1 MPDWREHIRQVLT
14 ELAIDPAREEE
25 VVAELVQHLDDRYGA
40 CVAAG
45 GSDDEAR
52 RTALDELAD
61 ARLLVAELMH
71 AKKRQPPLAAIQDSR
86 GGMLSGLWRDL
97 RYGFRMIRRHP
108 GFSSVAVLT
117 LALGIAA
124 NGAVFSVIHAVL
136 LQELPYTRPGEL
148 VMVWESRPREGI
160 DDNVVSPADFLD
172 WRARQRVFTSMAAA
186 VPTTLTLSGAGE
198 PEQLS
203 ASSVSAAFFSVL
215 GVVPI
220 LGRDFTVEEEQAGR
234 HRVVMLTHGLWQR
247 RFAGTP
253 DIVGTRITLSGEPYE
268 VIGVLPAS
276 FRYGEQD
283 VSVFSPIDFSTED
296 MRARFNHFL
305 RVLARLKPGTTV
317 AQAQE
322 NMDAIS
328 AQIQSEVELQNQGH
342 GASVIALREQLVGDV
357 RSSLLILMA
366 AVAFV
371 LLIACVNIANLLL
384 ARGAS
389 RAREVAL
396 RSALGAGRF
405 LIARQVV
412 MECVALAACSAL
424 VAVPV
429 AAWSVGTLQSFV
441 PADIPRLNNA
451 GLNVSVIAFMVAI
464 ALLTGL
470 FFSLAPAL
478 QITRLN
484 PNDALKEGAPSA
496 GQFRPRVR
504 RTLVVTEIA
513 LAFVLLVGAGLMMRS
528 LVNLFNVDAGFDS
541 ENVLT
546 VPLALPR
553 TSSPESTAVFFREL
567 LVRLRAR
574 PAVAEAGFTTHL
586 PMSGDDSRSGLGVEG
601 RERDP
606 REGPVRAHW
615 RIATPGYFAAMRLRL
630 TQGRLPTEDETAR
643 RAPVA
648 VINRTAAQRYWAGQN
663 PIGRRLRILTPEW
676 REIVGVVDDVRHWGP
691 SAEVNPEVY
700 LPGVRNPTQ
709 LVVRTSSDAAGV
721 AGAIRE
727 EIRQLSPELP
737 LSQMRTMDSVRGGAV
752 ASPRFYLILLGLF
765 ASVAFVLA
773 VVGVYGVTS
782 YTVAQSRTD
791 IGIRMALGAR
801 GRDVVR
807 QFVHEGLA
815 LTSLGVVIGAAG
827 AYAVTRLLTALLF
840 GVTPTDAPTFAG
852 IATLMV
858 AVAATAVYVPA
869 RRAANVDPL
878 VALRR
883 E

>member
-25 VVAELVQHLDDRYGA
+25 VVAELVQHLDDRYRA
-40 CVAAG
+40 CLAAG

-71 AKKRQPPLAAIQDSR
+71 AKKRQPPLVAIQDGR

-97 RYGFRMIRRHP
+97 RHGFRMIRRHP

-172 WRARQRVFTSMAAA
+172 WRARQRVFASMAAA
-186 VPTTLTLSGAGE
+186 VPTTLTLSGSGE

-234 HRVVMLTHGLWQR
+234 NRVVMLTHGLWQR

-276 FRYGEQD
+276 FRYGEQT

-342 GASVIALREQLVGDV
+342 GARVIALREQLVGDV

-412 MECVALAACSAL
+412 MECLALATCSAL

-441 PADIPRLNNA
+441 PADIPRLNDA
-451 GLNVSVIAFMVAI
+451 GLNVPVIGFMVAI
-464 ALLTGL
+464 ALITAL

-528 LVNLFNVDAGFDS
+528 LVNLLDVDAGFDS

-553 TSSPESTAVFFREL
+553 SNSPESTAVFFREL

-574 PAVAEAGFTTHL
+574 PAVVEAGFTTHI

-615 RIATPGYFAAMRLRL
+615 RIATPGYFAAMRIRL
-630 TQGRLPTEDETAR
+630 AQGRLPTEDETAR

-700 LPGVRNPTQ
+700 LPGVRNPTH

-721 AGAIRE
+721 AGTIRE
-727 EIRQLSPELP
+727 EVRQLSPELP
-737 LSQMRTMDSVRGGAV
+737 LSQMRTMDAVRGGAV

-807 QFVHEGLA
+807 QFVREGLA

-858 AVAATAVYVPA
+858 VVAATAVYVPA

>member
-1 MPDWREHIRQVLT
+1 MPDWREHIRQALT

-25 VVAELVQHLDDRYGA
+25 VVAELVQHLDDRYRA
-40 CVAAG
+40 CLAAG

-71 AKKRQPPLAAIQDSR
+71 AKKRQPPLVAIQDSR

-97 RYGFRMIRRHP
+97 RHGFRMIRRHP

-117 LALGIAA
+117 LALGISA

-172 WRARQRVFTSMAAA
+172 WRARQRVFASMAAA
-186 VPTTLTLSGAGE
+186 VPTTLTLSGSGE

-276 FRYGEQD
+276 FRYGEQT

-342 GASVIALREQLVGDV
+342 GARVIALREQLVGDV

-412 MECVALAACSAL
+412 MECLALATCSAL

-441 PADIPRLNNA
+441 PADIPRLNDA
-451 GLNVSVIAFMVAI
+451 GLNVPVIGFMVAI
-464 ALLTGL
+464 ALLTGPVL
-470 FFSLAPAL
+470 QPRTGASDHPAQPQRRPQGRCSERRPVSPSSAPNA
-478 QITRLN
+478 RG
-484 PNDALKEGAPSA
+484 DGD
-496 GQFRPRVR
+496 R
-504 RTLVVTEIA
+504 
-513 LAFVLLVGAGLMMRS
+513 AGLRAAGGRRPD
-528 LVNLFNVDAGFDS
+528 DAESGQPARRRCRIRQRERADS
-541 ENVLT
+541 T
-546 VPLALPR
+546 PR
-553 TSSPESTAVFFREL
+553 TSPIQLTRIDRGVLPRA
-567 LVRLRAR
+567 AR
-574 PAVAEAGFTTHL
+574 PAAS
-586 PMSGDDSRSGLGVEG
+586 PSR
-601 RERDP
+601 
-606 REGPVRAHW
+606 
-615 RIATPGYFAAMRLRL
+615 
-630 TQGRLPTEDETAR
+630 R
-643 RAPVA
+643 R
-648 VINRTAAQRYWAGQN
+648 
-663 PIGRRLRILTPEW
+663 
-676 REIVGVVDDVRHWGP
+676 
-691 SAEVNPEVY
+691 
-700 LPGVRNPTQ
+700 
-709 LVVRTSSDAAGV
+709 
-721 AGAIRE
+721 
-727 EIRQLSPELP
+727 
-737 LSQMRTMDSVRGGAV
+737 RGGVHDAHPDERRRFTKRTWRRR
-752 ASPRFYLILLGLF
+752 PR
-765 ASVAFVLA
+765 
-773 VVGVYGVTS
+773 
-782 YTVAQSRTD
+782 
-791 IGIRMALGAR
+791 
-801 GRDVVR
+801 
-807 QFVHEGLA
+807 
-815 LTSLGVVIGAAG
+815 
-827 AYAVTRLLTALLF
+827 TR
-840 GVTPTDAPTFAG
+840 
-852 IATLMV
+852 
-858 AVAATAVYVPA
+858 PA
-869 RRAANVDPL
+869 RRAGSS
-878 VALRR
+878 ALAHRDAWLFRR
-883 E
+883 DAYSAGPGASPNRG